1 MMATASTPEQT
12 SAASSLIALF
22 DQLYAADT
30 KILSERGRT

>member
-22 DQLYAADT
+22 AQLYAADT
-30 KILSERGRT
+30 QISGERGRT